1 MSAPRKANVSKPNNP
16 ARSVE
21 EGMREYGVSVVDT
34 ILSLIRKNLI
44 EIINCVGTEE
54 TIVRR

>member
-1 MSAPRKANVSKPNNP
+1 
-16 ARSVE
+16 VE